1 MTKEAVTT
9 YTMQITQANS
19 SKLLCIAYS
28 IWLDFAHD
36 VTTYYEKQD
45 FDAYK
50 QSLKKLQKVNQEI
63 INMLS
68 RENAVAQD
76 VKTIH
81 FFANRKIVDS
91 ILKKEP
97 VELDRLIVMME
108 KLKLAFEEI
117 SKQDFDEPLMQNT
130 QQVYAG
136 LTYGR
141 GTLNESMDPMGQS
154 NRGYTV

>member
-36 VTTYYEKQD
+36 VLSYYEKQD

-68 RENAVAQD
+68 RENAVAGD
-76 VKTIH
+76 VKAIH